1 MVSSHTY
8 TLTDGINIYFT
19 DSGSPPSSTDY
30 TTLIILHG
38 SAFNGEGFEKMHA
51 FAHGFNLRTV
61 IWNRREYPGSTKYTD
76 VEIDDLHNG

>member
-19 DSGSPPSSTDY
+19 DSGAPPSSTDY

-38 SAFNGEGFEKMHA
+38 SAFNGEGFEKMHT
-51 FAHGFNLRTV
+51 FAHGYNLRTV

-76 VEIDDLHNG
+76 AEIDDLHNG